1 MQQAVNG
8 GPAFP
13 VSTRSDGDDSRGSFG
28 HQDGHTTW
36 QFAGLT
42 KRELIAAMAMQGM
55 LANAHEDYQGY
66 PPESFADDAAT
77 YADALLAELAKDGA
91 Q

>member
-1 MQQAVNG
+1 MSAKTS
-8 GPAFP
+8 AFP
-13 VSTRSDGDDSRGSFG
+13 RSDVYGFLVG
-28 HQDGHTTW
+28 
-36 QFAGLT
+36 GLT
-42 KRELIAAMAMQGM
+42 KRELFAVMAMQGM